1 MRYADKIETIKPFQ
15 VMQALAR
22 AQALESAGHHVV
34 HLEVGEPDFD
44 TAKPI
49 VEAGQQ
55 ALRDGRTKYTS
66 AVGITPLREAIAM
79 HYEQL
84 GVTVDPTRIVVTSGA
99 SAGLNLLAALLL
111 NPAEEMLIA
120 DPGYPCNEVFVRAVG
135 AQPRPLS
142 VTAAERFQPTAE
154 QVRATWTDA
163 TRGVLFASPANP
175 TGTMLAARRLQ
186 AIADAVAEHDG
197 FFILDEI
204 YQGLVQQAEYNTGLS
219 IRDELFV
226 LNSFSKYF
234 GMTGWRLGWIV
245 LPEEAVQPATSLA
258 QNLFICPSAPAQ
270 YAALAGFSAAS
281 LEIHEARREAFARR
295 CRLLYDGLLALGF
308 KIPVYP
314 DGAFYL
320 YVDVTHSGLSSG
332 EFCNRLLE
340 EYHVATTPGADFGDF
355 EADRYVRIAYTNSE
369 AELQAALER
378 IAAALQAWGVLP

>member
-15 VMQALAR
+15 VMQVLAR

-44 TAKPI
+44 TAEPI

-55 ALRDGRTKYTS
+55 ALRDGRTKYTA

-84 GVTVDPTRIVVTSGA
+84 GVTVDPSRIVVTSGA

-154 QVRATWTDA
+154 QVRAAWTEA

-270 YAALAGFSAAS
+270 YAALAGFSPAS
-281 LEIHEARREAFARR
+281 LEIHEARREAFAHR
-295 CRLLYDGLLALGF
+295 CRLLYDGLVALGF

-332 EFCNRLLE
+332 EFCSRLLE

-369 AELQAALER
+369 AELQLALDR
-378 IAAALQAWGVLP
+378 IAAALQAWGVRR